1 MELILE
7 QFLAEEA
14 VPYVRKLIVDAVSE
28 HQAKPNELQKRFEF
42 NRFELT
48 LDFENKSV
56 LIEDILQT
64 GQNGEIHL
72 ALDEFLRHIIRP

>member
-14 VPYVRKLIVDAVSE
+14 VPYVRKLIFDAVNE
-28 HQAKPNELQKRFEF
+28 HQTRPNEIQKQFEF

-48 LDFENKSV
+48 LNFENKTV
-56 LIEDILQT
+56 LIEDILQPSP
-64 GQNGEIHL
+64 NGEVRL
-72 ALDEFLRHIIRP
+72 GLDELLRLIM